1 MWGYPMKMP
10 AVLGIESGGHGIGS
24 VAKSASRNAVFYWRR
39 PRMGNFS
46 PQIND

>member
-1 MWGYPMKMP
+1 MKMP
-10 AVLGIESGGHGIGS
+10 AVSWELNREGCGIGS
-24 VAKSASRNAVFYWRR
+24 VSRESASRNAVCYWRR